1 MTKST
6 TVTVKCVMLLFCE
19 HSEAMYILDC
29 RTCTRYFNFQKY
41 LFFKT
46 QMFSCH
52 IIIII
57 TLKEGAQLLRIYLL
71 GYYLLIVKHLT

>member
-1 MTKST
+1 VTKSAP
-6 TVTVKCVMLLFCE
+6 VTVKYVVLLFCE

-29 RTCTRYFNFQKY
+29 RTWTRYFNFQKY

-57 TLKEGAQLLRIYLL
+57 ILKEGAQLLRVYLL
-71 GYYLLIVKHLT
+71 GHYLIFSL